1 MRSYVDEIENPL
13 LYASTYSAGEHLD
26 PVAVAE
32 SKMKKMSK
40 KMETHRNDGT
50 LQREKDF
57 SIVMNQNHK
66 VKPQTHESSIV
77 FSMGEITIS
86 AKTMAVEGYKAQ
98 SEMVIDS
105 LDRLITLW
113 EQKCESVIIE
123 GVHLNLD
130 FVVCNIFI
138 LAPTY

>member
-66 VKPQTHESSIV
+66 
-77 FSMGEITIS
+77 
-86 AKTMAVEGYKAQ
+86 
-98 SEMVIDS
+98 
-105 LDRLITLW
+105 
-113 EQKCESVIIE
+113 
-123 GVHLNLD
+123 
-130 FVVCNIFI
+130 
-138 LAPTY
+138 